1 MQAAIVFAQR
11 QPRRPFRVR
20 RLALDWVWAR
30 DCSEGD
36 AMRPLSFALVALCSS
51 VVFSQEL
58 PPNRPGFVWV
68 EVHSQPAFAPVRSVV
83 NSVQSFAEAEVR
95 RLANGGVGYYRRTG
109 GHPTGNMP
117 GSRFTGT
124 GYSSSPNN
132 VPTCEPRTRM
142 TLVADAVQRGVDGM
156 YYRVRAWK

>member
-1 MQAAIVFAQR
+1 
-11 QPRRPFRVR
+11 
-20 RLALDWVWAR
+20 
-30 DCSEGD
+30 
-36 AMRPLSFALVALCSS
+36 MRPLFFALVALCSS

-83 NSVQSFAEAEVR
+83 NSVQAFAEAEVR

-132 VPTCEPRTRM
+132 IPTCDPGPYLTVIVNGRKQRKPAE
-142 TLVADAVQRGVDGM
+142 LVADAVQRGVDGM

>member
-1 MQAAIVFAQR
+1 MKTIVACLF
-11 QPRRPFRVR
+11 
-20 RLALDWVWAR
+20 
-30 DCSEGD
+30 
-36 AMRPLSFALVALCSS
+36 LVALASIAS
-51 VVFSQEL
+51 GQDL
-58 PPNRPGFVWV
+58 PPNRPGYVWV
-68 EVHSQPAFAPVRSVV
+68 AVGSQPAFTPVRSVV
-83 NSVQSFAEAEVR
+83 NSVQSFAEAEVG
-95 RLANGGVGYYRRTG
+95 RLARGGVAYYRRTG

-132 VPTCEPRTRM
+132 IPTCEPRSRM